1 MSIYFGNQDRFYETP
16 GFEKNYD
23 KLLEIQNR
31 FAEYVK
37 KNYNWMYGRERGNQI
52 LFETEYELGSTPS
65 EILKDSARE
74 LALRMHWIRL
84 KSDKMEPILVAT
96 MRDILLK
103 AWGTYFTEVSN
114 NIHEYSDPQEIEQEY
129 DEFMEDLE
137 KYFPKDKKNVFEA
150 AGYMASNEQLKM
162 IDELAGEVLKVISF
176 GMQLLPEPVKKVL
189 ENRVVQ
195 GLAKT
200 SGGLTQIAA
209 GCELCT
215 TVVGSV
221 QGIPM
226 IALGTNMAFEG
237 LQDLWYTLNG
247 ELDKE
252 SKNLIKE
259 ATGHKIDNIVEL
271 SEIGMSI
278 YAGKV
283 SSKKIAGKIGEESEK
298 LGGLLKKIKK
308 PASLATRTKRLVK
321 KFLPKRHYRKFEVVD
336 IEELAKKQGLK
347 PNLQLF
353 AEEMKN
359 FKLLSPYE
367 LEVTHK
373 ITASK
378 GKLLKLIDDIKSNG
392 IKNSVKYVMYNGKKY
407 IVDGHHRVFV
417 AKKLGI
423 KNIPAEEVQLPY
435 AGYKVIED
443 LLWVD

>member
-1 MSIYFGNQDRFYETP
+1 
-16 GFEKNYD
+16 
-23 KLLEIQNR
+23 
-31 FAEYVK
+31 
-37 KNYNWMYGRERGNQI
+37 
-52 LFETEYELGSTPS
+52 
-65 EILKDSARE
+65 
-74 LALRMHWIRL
+74 
-84 KSDKMEPILVAT
+84 MEPILVAT

-114 NIHEYSDPQEIEQEY
+114 SIHEYSDPQEIEQEY

-353 AEEMKN
+353 AENKIISTLGKEIDITPSKN
-359 FKLLSPYE
+359 HFSVDKNPGTY
-367 LEVTHK
+367 
-373 ITASK
+373 
-378 GKLLKLIDDIKSNG
+378 GKPNTTVDILDSNG
-392 IKNSVKYVMYNGKKY
+392 NIKTRRWFDSNGRAYRDVDMTNHGNPKKHIEVPHEHIWKYENGKWT
-407 IVDGHHRVFV
+407 R
-417 AKKLGI
+417 
-423 KNIPAEEVQLPY
+423 
-435 AGYKVIED
+435 
-443 LLWVD
+443 

>member
-1 MSIYFGNQDRFYETP
+1 
-16 GFEKNYD
+16 
-23 KLLEIQNR
+23 
-31 FAEYVK
+31 
-37 KNYNWMYGRERGNQI
+37 
-52 LFETEYELGSTPS
+52 
-65 EILKDSARE
+65 
-74 LALRMHWIRL
+74 
-84 KSDKMEPILVAT
+84 MEPILVAT

-129 DEFMEDLE
+129 DEFIEDLE

-221 QGIPM
+221 QVIPM

-308 PASLATRTKRLVK
+308 PVSSLSAKSKRLVK

-353 AEEMKN
+353 AEESMTRVGRWMSREEYDKMIKTGKVQMSCDN
-359 FKLLSPYE
+359 KVHVAFPASIEAFEKQAPMGSIYVEFDVPS
-367 LEVTHK
+367 
-373 ITASK
+373 ISISK
-378 GKLLKLIDDIKSNG
+378 GGKNGWGIINGPGSLLDRLNEKKGLPRIKEMPNAVNIVIAG
-392 IKNSVKYVMYNGKKY
+392 GK
-407 IVDGHHRVFV
+407 
-417 AKKLGI
+417 
-423 KNIPAEEVQLPY
+423 
-435 AGYKVIED
+435 
-443 LLWVD
+443 

>member
-1 MSIYFGNQDRFYETP
+1 
-16 GFEKNYD
+16 
-23 KLLEIQNR
+23 
-31 FAEYVK
+31 
-37 KNYNWMYGRERGNQI
+37 MYGRERGNQI

-84 KSDKMEPILVAT
+84 KSDKMEQILVAT

-114 NIHEYSDPQEIEQEY
+114 SIHEYSDPQEIEQEY

-278 YAGKV
+278 YSGKV

-308 PASLATRTKRLVK
+308 PVSSLSAKSKRLVK

-353 AEEMKN
+353 AGKIIKKAKAYEKYDWYENVADVTQKASRTKN
-359 FKLLSPYE
+359 KIHPHPNATGDHVVYKLDPE
-367 LEVTHK
+367 TGK
-373 ITASK
+373 IT
-378 GKLLKLIDDIKSNG
+378 N
-392 IKNSVKYVMYNGKKY
+392 
-407 IVDGHHRVFV
+407 
-417 AKKLGI
+417 
-423 KNIPAEEVQLPY
+423 
-435 AGYKVIED
+435 YKVYKVNPKNPTGFDEIIGYDGIGKAHTNKVTEEALMPHVHDKTVSGD
-443 LLWVD
+443 LRKPNADEIP

>member
-1 MSIYFGNQDRFYETP
+1 
-16 GFEKNYD
+16 
-23 KLLEIQNR
+23 
-31 FAEYVK
+31 
-37 KNYNWMYGRERGNQI
+37 
-52 LFETEYELGSTPS
+52 
-65 EILKDSARE
+65 
-74 LALRMHWIRL
+74 MHWIRL
-84 KSDKMEPILVAT
+84 KSDKMEQILVAT
-96 MRDILLK
+96 MRDVLLK

-114 NIHEYSDPQEIEQEY
+114 SIHEYSDPQEIEQEY

-308 PASLATRTKRLVK
+308 PVSLATRTKRLVK
-321 KFLPKRHYRKFEVVD
+321 KFLPKRHYRKFEVVG
-336 IEELAKKQGLK
+336 IIQFLGH
-347 PNLQLF
+347 F
-353 AEEMKN
+353 
-359 FKLLSPYE
+359 LLSPFLFSYSFF
-367 LEVTHK
+367 LFLF
-373 ITASK
+373 IF
-378 GKLLKLIDDIKSNG
+378 L
-392 IKNSVKYVMYNGKKY
+392 
-407 IVDGHHRVFV
+407 
-417 AKKLGI
+417 
-423 KNIPAEEVQLPY
+423 
-435 AGYKVIED
+435 
-443 LLWVD
+443 

>member
-1 MSIYFGNQDRFYETP
+1 
-16 GFEKNYD
+16 
-23 KLLEIQNR
+23 
-31 FAEYVK
+31 
-37 KNYNWMYGRERGNQI
+37 MYGRERGNQI

-84 KSDKMEPILVAT
+84 KSDKMEPILVTT

-162 IDELAGEVLKVISF
+162 IDELAGEVLKVIGF
-176 GMQLLPEPVKKVL
+176 GIQLLPEPVKKVL

-278 YAGKV
+278 YSGKV

-308 PASLATRTKRLVK
+308 PASLATKTKRLVK

-353 AEEMKN
+353 AEESMTRVGRWMSREEYDKMIKTGKVQESFSGTTHVAN
-359 FKLLSPYE
+359 PASIDAFFKQAKPGSIYVEFDVPTTSLSQ
-367 LEVTHK
+367 TKDIWAK
-373 ITASK
+373 ILGPNTPEARLRQRK
-378 GKLLKLIDDIKSNG
+378 GLD
-392 IKNSVKYVMYNGKKY
+392 VPQMP
-407 IVDGHHRVFV
+407 F
-417 AKKLGI
+417 A
-423 KNIPAEEVQLPY
+423 KNIKIVGE
-435 AGYKVIED
+435 KNK
-443 LLWVD
+443 

>member
-1 MSIYFGNQDRFYETP
+1 M
-16 GFEKNYD
+16 
-23 KLLEIQNR
+23 
-31 FAEYVK
+31 
-37 KNYNWMYGRERGNQI
+37 
-52 LFETEYELGSTPS
+52 
-65 EILKDSARE
+65 
-74 LALRMHWIRL
+74 
-84 KSDKMEPILVAT
+84 
-96 MRDILLK
+96 LK

-259 ATGHKIDNIVEL
+259 VTGHKIDNIVEL

>member
-1 MSIYFGNQDRFYETP
+1 M
-16 GFEKNYD
+16 
-23 KLLEIQNR
+23 
-31 FAEYVK
+31 
-37 KNYNWMYGRERGNQI
+37 
-52 LFETEYELGSTPS
+52 
-65 EILKDSARE
+65 
-74 LALRMHWIRL
+74 
-84 KSDKMEPILVAT
+84 
-96 MRDILLK
+96 
-103 AWGTYFTEVSN
+103 
-114 NIHEYSDPQEIEQEY
+114 
-129 DEFMEDLE
+129 
-137 KYFPKDKKNVFEA
+137 FEA

-283 SSKKIAGKIGEESEK
+283 SSKKIAGKIGEESQK

-308 PASLATRTKRLVK
+308 PASSLSAKSKRLVK
-321 KFLPKRHYRKFEVVD
+321 KFLSKRHYRKFEVVD

-353 AEEMKN
+353 AEGRKIVGTKFNEIKPTQSVIN
-359 FKLLSPYE
+359 RERVDFYKSKLQLGEKIPPIEVYE
-367 LEVTHK
+367 VEGKGVF
-373 ITASK
+373 ITEGHHRFVASK
-378 GKLLKLIDDIKSNG
+378 ETGIPVDIITKKSG
-392 IKNSVKYVMYNGKKY
+392 GPVGFPSWEFVEWKKY
-407 IVDGHHRVFV
+407 IDEKQFWG
-417 AKKLGI
+417 
-423 KNIPAEEVQLPY
+423 E
-435 AGYKVIED
+435 
-443 LLWVD
+443 

>member
-1 MSIYFGNQDRFYETP
+1 
-16 GFEKNYD
+16 
-23 KLLEIQNR
+23 
-31 FAEYVK
+31 
-37 KNYNWMYGRERGNQI
+37 
-52 LFETEYELGSTPS
+52 
-65 EILKDSARE
+65 
-74 LALRMHWIRL
+74 
-84 KSDKMEPILVAT
+84 
-96 MRDILLK
+96 
-103 AWGTYFTEVSN
+103 
-114 NIHEYSDPQEIEQEY
+114 
-129 DEFMEDLE
+129 MEDLE

-195 GLAKT
+195 GLTKT

-308 PASLATRTKRLVK
+308 PVSSLSAKSKRLVK
-321 KFLPKRHYRKFEVVD
+321 KFLPKRHYRRFEVVD
-336 IEELAKKQGLK
+336 IEELARKQGLK

-353 AEEMKN
+353 AEEGKENVIVKLANRGISLGRHDPKNLFEQIAMKEVMSN
-359 FKLLSPYE
+359 PLEKAIDLSKISKPILLNDKRWPCSE
-367 LEVTHK
+367 GWVKMQRVVVGSNGEKVTIHFVYND
-373 ITASK
+373 I
-378 GKLLKLIDDIKSNG
+378 LKLFDDFK
-392 IKNSVKYVMYNGKKY
+392 
-407 IVDGHHRVFV
+407 FV
-417 AKKLGI
+417 
-423 KNIPAEEVQLPY
+423 
-435 AGYKVIED
+435 
-443 LLWVD
+443 

>member
-1 MSIYFGNQDRFYETP
+1 MTIATNAAGRGIDIALDEESKKGKGLHVIIPFMPENERILEQAMGRSARQGQSGSVSIYFGNQDRFYETP

-114 NIHEYSDPQEIEQEY
+114 SIHEYSDPQEIEQEY
-129 DEFMEDLE
+129 DEFIEDLE

-308 PASLATRTKRLVK
+308 PVSLATRTKRLVK
-321 KFLPKRHYRKFEVVD
+321 KFLPKRHYRKFEVVG
-336 IEELAKKQGLK
+336 IIQFLGH
-347 PNLQLF
+347 F
-353 AEEMKN
+353 
-359 FKLLSPYE
+359 LLSPFLFSYSYLFFFSRTLSCAFLYAE
-367 LEVTHK
+367 NHAIVAWSSDSLSEVRT
-373 ITASK
+373 
-378 GKLLKLIDDIKSNG
+378 
-392 IKNSVKYVMYNGKKY
+392 
-407 IVDGHHRVFV
+407 
-417 AKKLGI
+417 
-423 KNIPAEEVQLPY
+423 E
-435 AGYKVIED
+435 
-443 LLWVD
+443 

>member
-1 MSIYFGNQDRFYETP
+1 
-16 GFEKNYD
+16 
-23 KLLEIQNR
+23 
-31 FAEYVK
+31 
-37 KNYNWMYGRERGNQI
+37 
-52 LFETEYELGSTPS
+52 
-65 EILKDSARE
+65 
-74 LALRMHWIRL
+74 
-84 KSDKMEPILVAT
+84 MEPILVTT

-137 KYFPKDKKNVFEA
+137 KYFPKDKKNVFEV

-176 GMQLLPEPVKKVL
+176 GMQLLPEPVKKIL

-278 YAGKV
+278 YSGKV

-353 AEEMKN
+353 ADGLDEMKV
-359 FKLLSPYE
+359 FRL
-367 LEVTHK
+367 
-373 ITASK
+373 
-378 GKLLKLIDDIKSNG
+378 
-392 IKNSVKYVMYNGKKY
+392 GKKIFDEFNIENAY
-407 IVDGHHRVFV
+407 VKPKHLSTTVGNARQFLGATKKEAEIILKDAMKNGEIVSITQSGVSNLGNYKYSIIIN
-417 AKKLGI
+417 AKKIIGTRGEKFVKVVLSSDGGMLTAYPQ
-423 KNIPAEEVQLPY
+423 NI
-435 AGYKVIED
+435 
-443 LLWVD
+443 

>member
-1 MSIYFGNQDRFYETP
+1 
-16 GFEKNYD
+16 
-23 KLLEIQNR
+23 
-31 FAEYVK
+31 
-37 KNYNWMYGRERGNQI
+37 
-52 LFETEYELGSTPS
+52 
-65 EILKDSARE
+65 
-74 LALRMHWIRL
+74 
-84 KSDKMEPILVAT
+84 MEQILVAT
-96 MRDILLK
+96 MRDVLLK

-114 NIHEYSDPQEIEQEY
+114 SIHEYSDPQEIEQEY

-308 PASLATRTKRLVK
+308 PVSSLSAKPKRLVK
-321 KFLPKRHYRKFEVVD
+321 KFLPKRHYRRFEVVD

-353 AEEMKN
+353 ADDVKN
-359 FKLLSPYE
+359 TININAAEFESELVRLSSRE
-367 LEVTHK
+367 RVAK
-373 ITASK
+373 ILDKAREISK
-378 GKLLKLIDDIKSNG
+378 RMGWKKTSLSSRNG
-392 IKNSVKYVMYNGKKY
+392 GREIYYDANSKKY
-407 IVDGHHRVFV
+407 YAVDTQHGRFELCNKRGKHLGELKMDLTPVKGSMDTSGGHDIFV
-417 AKKLGI
+417 
-423 KNIPAEEVQLPY
+423 
-435 AGYKVIED
+435 
-443 LLWVD
+443 

>member
-1 MSIYFGNQDRFYETP
+1 MGDFRF
-16 GFEKNYD
+16 
-23 KLLEIQNR
+23 
-31 FAEYVK
+31 
-37 KNYNWMYGRERGNQI
+37 
-52 LFETEYELGSTPS
+52 ELGSTPS

-74 LALRMHWIRL
+74 LALQMHWIRL

-283 SSKKIAGKIGEESEK
+283 SSKKIAGKIGEESQK

-308 PASLATRTKRLVK
+308 PVSSLSAKSKRLVK

-353 AEEMKN
+353 AEETGVDGYIPPNGGGGITSKILIN
-359 FKLLSPYE
+359 GKEVVFGHGGRHLTGTKLNVNAVNKKLA
-367 LEVTHK
+367 EVV
-373 ITASK
+373 SK
-378 GKLLKLIDDIKSNG
+378 LKLKKGEFYKGQVKIDD
-392 IKNSVKYVMYNGKKY
+392 V
-407 IVDGHHRVFV
+407 
-417 AKKLGI
+417 
-423 KNIPAEEVQLPY
+423 
-435 AGYKVIED
+435 VIEFTSFGVSD
-443 LLWVD
+443 DKINIGTYYPK

>member
-1 MSIYFGNQDRFYETP
+1 M
-16 GFEKNYD
+16 
-23 KLLEIQNR
+23 
-31 FAEYVK
+31 
-37 KNYNWMYGRERGNQI
+37 
-52 LFETEYELGSTPS
+52 
-65 EILKDSARE
+65 
-74 LALRMHWIRL
+74 
-84 KSDKMEPILVAT
+84 
-96 MRDILLK
+96 
-103 AWGTYFTEVSN
+103 
-114 NIHEYSDPQEIEQEY
+114 
-129 DEFMEDLE
+129 
-137 KYFPKDKKNVFEA
+137 FEA

-278 YAGKV
+278 YSGKV
-283 SSKKIAGKIGEESEK
+283 SSKKIAGKISEESEK

-353 AEEMKN
+353 AKQIGEPIYRMIHGEEKNIRLHPGHHQKHFFDVNNKN
-359 FKLLSPYE
+359 FVKGKSILYISAEEAQELLNE
-367 LEVTHK
+367 FAGKGQMKGLCKEVVDFGKVIGEDVDEVTGVGTPTTRGTIH
-373 ITASK
+373 
-378 GKLLKLIDDIKSNG
+378 
-392 IKNSVKYVMYNGKKY
+392 YGKKGAH
-407 IVDGHHRVFV
+407 IVPTEP
-417 AKKLGI
+417 KS
-423 KNIPAEEVQLPY
+423 Y
-435 AGYKVIED
+435 
-443 LLWVD
+443 